1 MSSPGPFR
9 QPSPHNRNDEPV
21 TLIAGPRR
29 KTVLAVQVPGNNV
42 RHPVSSIGLLTI
54 ATSLLLSACAS
65 QPPRAPAPTVLA
77 SAETEPVPG
86 YGDAADDPAIWVN
99 REDPA
104 NSLVIG
110 TDKKRGLNVY
120 RLDGTLRQSLQ
131 IGRMNNVDLRDGFEL
146 DGRRLVLVA
155 ASDRDRNAIALYAF
169 SADQPNLVDVADGIL
184 ATGLNEIYG
193 LCLYADRVNRRF
205 YVFVNDKDGR
215 YQQHELV
222 TRASGGRVATRIVRE
237 FRVDGQPEGCA
248 VDDELRWIYIGEE
261 NAGFYRLA
269 AAADAPPDLIPVDR
283 VGTGRLV
290 ADVEGI
296 AIFQGAS
303 GDGYL
308 VVSSQGDDAFAV
320 YRRTPPNDYVGRF
333 RIGNGPIDGVSS
345 TDGLEVT
352 SQALPSPYEQ
362 GLLVVQDGENTAPR
376 APQNFKL
383 VPWSEVQRA
392 LNLPR

>member
-1 MSSPGPFR
+1 M
-9 QPSPHNRNDEPV
+9 
-21 TLIAGPRR
+21 I
-29 KTVLAVQVPGNNV
+29 
-42 RHPVSSIGLLTI
+42 SIGLLTI
-54 ATSLLLSACAS
+54 AAILLLSACAI

-77 SAETEPVPG
+77 SAETDPVPG

-104 NSLVIG
+104 DSLVIG

-120 RLDGTLRQSLQ
+120 RLDGSLHQSLQ

-146 DGRRLVLVA
+146 GGRSLVLVA
-155 ASDRDRNAIALYAF
+155 ASDRDRNAIALHAF
-169 SADQPNLVDVADGIL
+169 SADQPQLIDVADGIL

-193 LCLYADRVNRRF
+193 LCLFADRANRRF

-222 TRASGGRVATRIVRE
+222 TRPTADRVATRIVRE

-248 VDDELRWIYIGEE
+248 VDDELGWLYVGEE

-269 AAADAPPDLIPVDR
+269 AAADAPTDLIPVDR
-283 VGTGRLV
+283 VGSGRLV

-296 AIFQGAS
+296 AIYHGTK

-308 VVSSQGDDAFAV
+308 VVSSQGDDAYAV

-333 RIGNGPIDGVSS
+333 RIGDGPIDGVSS

-362 GLLVVQDGENTAPR
+362 GLLVVQDGANTAPR

-392 LNLPR
+392 LELSH

>member
-1 MSSPGPFR
+1 MQIP
-9 QPSPHNRNDEPV
+9 E
-21 TLIAGPRR
+21 A
-29 KTVLAVQVPGNNV
+29 NV
-42 RHPVSSIGLLTI
+42 RHSMISIGLLTI
-54 ATSLLLSACAS
+54 ATSLLRSACAS
-65 QPPRAPAPTVLA
+65 EPPRAPAPTVMA

-104 NSLVIG
+104 DSLVIG

-120 RLDGTLRQSLQ
+120 RLDGTLHQSLQ
-131 IGRMNNVDLRDGFEL
+131 IGRMNNVDLREGFEL
-146 DGRRLVLVA
+146 GGRSLVLVA

-193 LCLYADRVNRRF
+193 LCMFADRANGRF

-222 TRASGGRVATRIVRE
+222 TRPAGDRIATRLVRE

-248 VDDELRWIYIGEE
+248 VDDELGWIYIGEE
-261 NAGFYRLA
+261 SAGFYRLA
-269 AAADAPPDLIPVDR
+269 AAADAPADLVPVDR

-296 AIFQGAS
+296 AIFHGAD

-320 YRRTPPNDYVGRF
+320 YRRMPPNDYVGRF
-333 RIGNGPIDGVSS
+333 RISDGRIDGVSS

-362 GLLVVQDGENTAPR
+362 GLLVAQDGANTAPR

-392 LNLPR
+392 LGLPR

>member
-1 MSSPGPFR
+1 MDAGGDL
-9 QPSPHNRNDEPV
+9 SPHNRNDEPV
-21 TLIAGPRR
+21 TLPASLHR
-29 KTVLAVQVPGNNV
+29 KTVVAVQIPAKNV
-42 RHPVSSIGLLTI
+42 RPPMTSIGLLTI
-54 ATSLLLSACAS
+54 ATILLVSACATES
-65 QPPRAPAPTVLA
+65 PRAPAPTVLA

-86 YGDAADDPAIWVN
+86 YGDAADDPAIWVHAEN
-99 REDPA
+99 PA
-104 NSLVIG
+104 DSLVIG

-120 RLDGTLRQSLQ
+120 RLDGSLHQSLQ

-146 DGRRLVLVA
+146 GGRSLVLVA

-169 SADQPNLVDVADGIL
+169 SADQPKLVDVADGIL

-193 LCLYADRVNRRF
+193 LCLFADRANRRF
-205 YVFVNDKDGR
+205 YAFVNDKDGR

-222 TRASGGRVATRIVRE
+222 TRPSGNRVATRIVRE
-237 FRVDGQPEGCA
+237 FRVGGQPEGCA
-248 VDDELRWIYIGEE
+248 ADDELGWVYIGEE
-261 NAGFYRLA
+261 STGFYRLA
-269 AAADAPPDLIPVDR
+269 AAADAPPDLVPVDR

-296 AIFQGAS
+296 AIFRGAS

-333 RIGNGPIDGVSS
+333 RIGDGSIDGVSS
-345 TDGLEVT
+345 TDGIEVT

-362 GLLVVQDGENTAPR
+362 GLLVVQDGANTAPR

>member
-1 MSSPGPFR
+1 M
-9 QPSPHNRNDEPV
+9 N
-21 TLIAGPRR
+21 T
-29 KTVLAVQVPGNNV
+29 
-42 RHPVSSIGLLTI
+42 IGLAAVTC
-54 ATSLLLSACAS
+54 SLLLSACAGT
-65 QPPRAPAPTVLA
+65 PPRAPAPTVLA

-86 YGDAADDPAIWVN
+86 YGDAADDPAIWVHPGN
-99 REDPA
+99 PA
-104 NSLVIG
+104 DSLVIG

-120 RLDGTLRQSLQ
+120 RLDGSLHQSLPV
-131 IGRMNNVDLRDGFEL
+131 GRMNNVDLRDGFEL
-146 DGRRLVLVA
+146 GGRSLILVA
-155 ASDRDRNAIALYAF
+155 ASDRDRNAIVLYAF
-169 SADQPNLVDVADGIL
+169 SADQPKLVDVAGGIL

-193 LCLYADRVNRRF
+193 LCLFADRANRRF

-222 TRASGGRVATRIVRE
+222 ARPPGDRIATRIVRE

-248 VDDELRWIYIGEE
+248 ADDELGWVYIGEE
-261 NAGFYRLA
+261 NTGFYRLA
-269 AAADAPPDLIPVDR
+269 ASADAPPDLAAVDR

-296 AIFQGAS
+296 AIFLREG

-320 YRRTPPNDYVGRF
+320 YRRAPPNEYVGRF
-333 RIGNGPIDGVSS
+333 RIGDGSIDGVSS

-362 GLLVVQDGENTAPR
+362 GLLVVQDGANSAPR

>member
-1 MSSPGPFR
+1 M
-9 QPSPHNRNDEPV
+9 
-21 TLIAGPRR
+21 T
-29 KTVLAVQVPGNNV
+29 T
-42 RHPVSSIGLLTI
+42 IGL
-54 ATSLLLSACAS
+54 AAVACSLLLSACAS
-65 QPPRAPAPTVLA
+65 EPPRAPAPTVLA

-86 YGDAADDPAIWVN
+86 YGDAADDPAIWVHA
-99 REDPA
+99 EIPA
-104 NSLVIG
+104 DSLVIG

-120 RLDGTLRQSLQ
+120 RLDGSLHQSLQ
-131 IGRMNNVDLRDGFEL
+131 VGRMNNVDLRDGFEL
-146 DGRRLVLVA
+146 GGRNLVLVA

-169 SADQPNLVDVADGIL
+169 SADEPKLVDVADGIL
-184 ATGLNEIYG
+184 ATGLDEIYG
-193 LCLYADRVNRRF
+193 LCLFADRANRQF

-215 YQQHELV
+215 YQQHQLV
-222 TRASGGRVATRIVRE
+222 TRTPGDRVATQIVRE
-237 FRVDGQPEGCA
+237 FRVGGQPEGCA
-248 VDDELRWIYIGEE
+248 VDDELGWIYIGEE
-261 NAGFYRLA
+261 SAGFYRLA

-296 AIFQGAS
+296 AIFRRSA

-320 YRRTPPNDYVGRF
+320 YRRIPPNDYVGRF
-333 RIGNGPIDGVSS
+333 RIGDGPIDGVSS

-352 SQALPSPYEQ
+352 SQALPSPYQQ
-362 GLLVVQDGENTAPR
+362 GVLVVQDGVNTAPR

-392 LNLPR
+392 LNLPP